1 MILNNCYNY
10 CHYNSSELWIIM
22 KHNTY
27 IYIYHDNNR
36 NHHEHLTC
44 LTLGAFIST
53 STSSTSLAQNE
64 SPQIQGSLCL
74 AWPKKKWI
82 VYNIYMI

>member
-27 IYIYHDNNR
+27 IYIYIMIIT
-36 NHHEHLTC
+36 EIIMS
-44 LTLGAFIST
+44 ISH
-53 STSSTSLAQNE
+53 
-64 SPQIQGSLCL
+64 
-74 AWPKKKWI
+74 
-82 VYNIYMI
+82 V